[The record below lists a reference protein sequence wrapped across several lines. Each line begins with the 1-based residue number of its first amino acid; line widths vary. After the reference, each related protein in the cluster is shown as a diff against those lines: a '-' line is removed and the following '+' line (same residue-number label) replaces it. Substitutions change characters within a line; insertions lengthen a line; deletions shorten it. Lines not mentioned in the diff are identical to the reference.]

1 MAMKRSTIE
10 VGGKSIEIH
19 QDGSGPPLLYIHG
32 IWDIH
37 TLQADPFPFHE
48 QLAEKYT
55 VTMPVHPGCGESTG
69 MSDITEIEDLA
80 FHYLDLL
87 DALEIKQATVVG
99 FSLGGWIA
107 TEMAVRN
114 PERIGQLVLIDSAG
128 LQVPGTL
135 VGDLFMY
142 VLHRDGGVMQELREL
157 LFKDP
162 DSTIAHEI
170 IPDGRVNI
178 PDEVLRYKSVTLAA
192 RVGWEPPYLFD
203 KKLLGRLHRITS
215 PTLVLWG
222 EQDRLIPMAN
232 GQAYVDNIPQASLQ
246 IVKDAGHSTIIEQPE
261 ACVERIAAFLDSGKL
276 PASDTPALAPAE

>member
-1 MAMKRSTIE
+1 MKKSTIQ
-10 VGGKSIEIH
+10 VGGKTIEIH
-19 QDGSGPPLLYIHG
+19 QDGSGPPVLYIHG

-48 QLAEKYT
+48 QLAEQFS
-55 VTMPVHPGCGESTG
+55 VTMPVHPGCGESSG
-69 MSDITEIEDLA
+69 MSDIVDIEDLA
-80 FHYLDLL
+80 FHYFDLM
-87 DALEIKQATVVG
+87 DALDIGQATIVG
-99 FSLGGWIA
+99 FSMGGWIA
-107 TEMAVRN
+107 AEMAVRN
-114 PERIGQLVLIDSAG
+114 PERVGKLVLIDSAG
-128 LQVPGTL
+128 LQIPGAL
-135 VGDLFMY
+135 IGDLFMY

-192 RVGWEPPYLFD
+192 RVGWEPPYLFN

-222 EQDRLIPMAN
+222 EDDRLIPIAN
-232 GQAYVDNIPQASLQ
+232 GQAYVDNIPRASLQ
-246 IVKDAGHSTIIEQPE
+246 IVRDSGHSTIIEQP
-261 ACVERIAAFLDSGKL
+261 ADCIDRITAFLETGKL
-276 PASDTPALAPAE
+276 PASDAPALAPAG